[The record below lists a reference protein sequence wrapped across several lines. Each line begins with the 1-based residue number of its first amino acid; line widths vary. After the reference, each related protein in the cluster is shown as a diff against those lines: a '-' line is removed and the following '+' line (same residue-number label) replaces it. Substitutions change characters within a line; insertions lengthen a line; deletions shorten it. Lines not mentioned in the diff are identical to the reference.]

1 MSLLGGAL
9 GGLLLEKAG
18 QAAGPLVKKI
28 LAGEVGNGQLLE
40 TLLESLAG
48 DAGVPRDSLPELSDD
63 ALADAMQ
70 RAEAASADMLAQWV
84 ASQQLMQADLAG
96 ERDKAGHWFG
106 WAWRP
111 GWMWLLGFLWT
122 WALLLRP
129 LVNAA
134 FGASIEALD
143 MSVLTMLTTVYVGL
157 YMGGHTVKEVV
168 KR

>member
-1 MSLLGGAL
+1 MSMLGGAI
-9 GGLLLEKAG
+9 GAILLEKAG
-18 QAAGPLVKKI
+18 KAAGPLVKKI

-40 TLLESLAG
+40 TLIDSIAG
-48 DAGVPRDSLPELSDD
+48 EAGVSRDKLPELPADQLGD
-63 ALADAMQ
+63 ALK
-70 RAEAASADMLAQWV
+70 RFEPASADMLQQWV
-84 ASQQLMQADLAG
+84 AGQSLMQADLAG
-96 ERDKAGHWFG
+96 ERDKAEHWFG

-122 WALLLRP
+122 WGLVVRP

-134 FGASIEALD
+134 FDASIETLD
-143 MSVLTMLTTVYVGL
+143 LSVLTMLTTVYVGL